1 MESVFIG
8 SKRIKTREKLLE
20 AICENNLL
28 EVIQGSK
35 KRSSKNNSGFYGNLI
50 DFYFAPSSGTKQCG
64 DFQFVFGG
72 HDLKS
77 SHLDSLSVVDI
88 CSCTKKKSM
97 EEAIKEAIDKV
108 RDGLTLTIYDVE
120 TKEENDIAIHS
131 GESIIENREYIRIYE
146 VRQYIKIVEDE
157 FKRYARVKSKNK
169 DNWKVEILKSKLP
182 LVYEKEIVKVLDN
195 D

>member
-50 DFYFAPSSGTKQCG
+50 DFYFAPSSGTKQGG

-120 TKEENDIAIHS
+120 TKEDEWNYLNN
-131 GESIIENREYIRIYE
+131 EET
-146 VRQYIKIVEDE
+146 IKILQEFDE
-157 FKRYARVKSKNK
+157 WLEELVKKNGTTK
-169 DNWKVEILKSKLP
+169 
-182 LVYEKEIVKVLDN
+182 Y
-195 D
+195 

>member
-1 MESVFIG
+1 MESIFIG
-8 SKRIKTREKLLE
+8 SRRIKTREKLLE

-28 EVIQGSK
+28 KVIQGSK
-35 KRSSKNNSGFYGNLI
+35 KRSSKDNSGFYGNVI
-50 DFYFAPSSGTKQCG
+50 DFYFASSSGTKQGG

-77 SHLDSLSVVDI
+77 SYLDSMSVVDI

-97 EEAIKEAIDKV
+97 EEALKEAIDKV

-120 TKEENDIAIHS
+120 TKEENRFVKHS
-131 GESIIENREYIRIYE
+131 GKSIIENREYVKIYE
-146 VRQYIKIVEDE
+146 VRQYIKIIEDE
-157 FKRYARVKSKNK
+157 FKRYARVKSKDKN
-169 DNWKVEILKSKLP
+169 NWKVEILKSKLP